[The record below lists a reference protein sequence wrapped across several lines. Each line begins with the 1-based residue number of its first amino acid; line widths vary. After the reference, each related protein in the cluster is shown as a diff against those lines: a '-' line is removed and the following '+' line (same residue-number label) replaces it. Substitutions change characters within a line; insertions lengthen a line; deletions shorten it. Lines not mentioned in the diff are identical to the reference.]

1 MGSKE
6 NKRDNFILQAGLLAA
21 AGMISRIIGLLYRSP
36 LNAIIGERGLGFYQS
51 TYEYYTI
58 VLLISSYSIPAA
70 ISKVIAGKLA
80 VKEYRNAHR
89 IFKGALL
96 YTSVVGFVG
105 ALFLFL
111 GAPALVDKEVVPV
124 LRTFAPT
131 IFFYGFLG
139 VLRGY
144 FQAHKTMA
152 QTSVSQILEQIV
164 NAVVSI
170 GAACSL
176 IFMTMGTLEEPAELT
191 GQIERARSGAIGSA
205 MGTGAGVVAGLLF
218 MLWVYHLNKR
228 TIKRRIQLD
237 THTQED
243 SYRSIFKTITLV
255 VTPFILSTAIYDL
268 SKPINNSL
276 YTKILPG
283 MKNVVLYGGQ
293 DVYTKWGIFSGIAVT
308 VSNIPIAFASAM
320 ASAMIPSIAQLV
332 SAGDMKQAKEKIA
345 QAIKTTM
352 VVSIPCAA
360 GLFSLAKPIVYLLF
374 PRPDEV
380 IDLAGN
386 LLMALAVSVVL
397 YSLSTLGNSILQGLG
412 RVNVPMI
419 NSAVAL
425 LVQTIAAFA
434 LLCFTDLDLY
444 SLVIANTLYAGI
456 VCILNQWAVRRTCG
470 YRQEWLRTILIP
482 IASAALMGGVARGV
496 FEGLLLLIKSSRI
509 AVIFAIV
516 VAVPVYFTALLLL
529 RGLNEEELRAFPKG
543 HLLAKLAK
551 KLRLL
556 R

>member
-1 MGSKE
+1 MGNRE

-80 VKEYRNAHR
+80 VKEYRNAHK
-89 IFKGALL
+89 IFKCALL
-96 YTSVVGFVG
+96 YTSVVGLAG
-105 ALFLFL
+105 ALFLFI
-111 GAPALVDKEVVPV
+111 GAPFLVDEEVVPV

-152 QTSVSQILEQIV
+152 QTSISQILEQIV

-176 IFMTMGTLEEPAELT
+176 IFMTMGTMEEPEELA

-218 MLWVYHLNKR
+218 MLWVYHLNKK
-228 TIKRRIQLD
+228 TIKRRIQRD
-237 THTQED
+237 SHMQED
-243 SYRSIFKTITLV
+243 SYRSILKTITLV

-276 YTKILPG
+276 YTNIIPAI
-283 MKNVVLYGGQ
+283 KNVALFGGQ

-332 SAGDMKQAKEKIA
+332 SAGDMERAKEKIG
-345 QAIKTTM
+345 QAVKTTM
-352 VVSIPCAA
+352 VVSIPCAV
-360 GLFSLAKPIVYLLF
+360 GLFALAKPIVYLLF

-380 IDLAGN
+380 VDLAGT
-386 LLMALAVSVVL
+386 LLMALSVSVVL
-397 YSLSTLGNSILQGLG
+397 YSLSTLGNSVLQGLG
-412 RVNVPMI
+412 KVNVPMI

-425 LVQTIAAFA
+425 LAQTITAFA
-434 LLCFTDLDLY
+434 LLYLTNLDLY

-456 VCILNQWAVRRTCG
+456 VCVLNQWSVRRTCG

-482 IASAALMGGVARGV
+482 VVSAALMGGVARGV
-496 FEGLLLLIKSSRI
+496 FEGLLLLLKSSRV
-509 AVIFAIV
+509 AVLLAIV
-516 VAVPVYFTALLLL
+516 VAVPVYFVVLLLL
-529 RGLNEEELRAFPKG
+529 KGLNEEELKSFPKG
-543 HLLAKLAK
+543 YLLVKIAK
-551 KLRLL
+551 KLRLF
-556 R
+556 